1 MSRQD
6 HLGLRKDTKVPN
18 KGTGRLVQE
27 SFTND
32 GLFIVRCE
40 GLTLLLPGLH
50 ILLCRVLK
58 VLFKNVSIGIYG
70 GVFILRYCCHLS
82 KLSELLGWRVG
93 ANQGPGGG
101 GGGAC
106 QCGVRIIRPP
116 TRKIPT

>member
-1 MSRQD
+1 MSRQH

-50 ILLCRVLK
+50 IQLCRVLK

-82 KLSELLGWRVG
+82 KLSELWGWRVG
-93 ANQGPGGG
+93 WRTIGEV
-101 GGGAC
+101 C
-106 QCGVRIIRPP
+106 QCGVCIIPTP